1 MPGDTLTLPD
11 NERLMAA
18 TDATWAPAEMLDF
31 GGWRLR
37 SGAGEGGGK
46 RVSAASPLGGPA
58 AAAVEDAEAVM
69 RHWGQPGLFRL
80 TPADAALDAE
90 LEGRGYALIDPVV
103 LYAGSVG
110 RLVGEGSHMAAVY
123 RCAFAPAILQEIWAA
138 GGIGPG
144 RLAVMD
150 RVSGPSTRLLS
161 RAGDT
166 PCGVAF
172 VAVSDDDGE
181 IAMIHAIEVLPRLRR
196 QGAGRLLVEGA
207 ARFAAEHGAAW
218 LTLAVTE
225 ANSPARAL
233 YARMGM
239 VEAGHYHYRIAPE
252 APEAA

>member
-1 MPGDTLTLPD
+1 MAGDTLTLPD

-37 SGAGEGGGK
+37 SGGGGGK
-46 RVSAASPLGGPA
+46 RVSAASPLGGGGD
-58 AAAVEDAEAVM
+58 AAVEEAEAVM
-69 RHWGQPGLFRL
+69 RDWGQPGLFRL
-80 TPADAALDAE
+80 TPADAELDAE
-90 LEGRGYALIDPVV
+90 LEGRGYRVLDPVV
-103 LYAGSVG
+103 LYAGPVG
-110 RLVGEGSHMAAVY
+110 RLAGEGSHVAAVY
-123 RCAFAPAILQEIWAA
+123 RCAFAPAILQEIWAR

-150 RVSGPSTRLLS
+150 RVVGPSTRLLT

-166 PCGVAF
+166 PCGAAF
-172 VAVSDDDGE
+172 VGVSDGDGE
-181 IAMIHAIEVLPRLRR
+181 IAMIHAVEVLPRLRR

-207 ARFAAEHGAAW
+207 ARFAAEHGAEW

-225 ANSPARAL
+225 ANAPARAL

-239 VEAGHYHYRIAPE
+239 AEAGHYHYRIAPE